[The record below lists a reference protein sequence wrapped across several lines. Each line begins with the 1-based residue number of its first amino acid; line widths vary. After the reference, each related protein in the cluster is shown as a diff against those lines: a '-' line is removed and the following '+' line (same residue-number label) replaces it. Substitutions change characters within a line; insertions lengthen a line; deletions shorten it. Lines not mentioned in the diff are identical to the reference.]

1 MITNLLARL
10 SAIAGAM
17 IAIFTLGNFYGK
29 KSQKTKQLE
38 EDFTD
43 ATESKKRQE
52 NRRGDDISTVRKRMQ
67 KYIRK

>member
-1 MITNLLARL
+1 MIANLLARL
-10 SAIAGAM
+10 AAIAGAI
-17 IAIFTLGNFYGK
+17 IAIFTIGNLFGK

-43 ATESKKRQE
+43 AIESKKRQE
-52 NRRGDDISTVRKRMQ
+52 NRRDDDVSAVKRRMQ

>member
-1 MITNLLARL
+1 MIANLLARL
-10 SAIAGAM
+10 AAIAGAI

-43 ATESKKRQE
+43 AIESKKRQA
-52 NRRGDDISTVRKRMQ
+52 NRRDDDIVAVRKRMH

>member
-1 MITNLLARL
+1 MITNLLSRIA
-10 SAIAGAM
+10 AIAGA
-17 IAIFTLGNFYGK
+17 ILTIFTIGNFLGK

-43 ATESKKRQE
+43 AIESKKRQA
-52 NRRGDDISTVRKRMQ
+52 NRRGDDIVAVRKRMR

>member
-1 MITNLLARL
+1 MIANLLARL
-10 SAIAGAM
+10 AAISGAI

-43 ATESKKRQE
+43 AIESKKRQE
-52 NRRGDDISTVRKRMQ
+52 NRRDDDIFAVRKRMQ

>member
-1 MITNLLARL
+1 MIRDLFTKII
-10 SAIAGAM
+10 AIIGA
-17 IAIFTLGNFYGK
+17 ILAIFTLGNFYGK

-43 ATESKKRQE
+43 AIESKKRQE
-52 NRRGDDISTVRKRMQ
+52 NRRDDDISAVKQRMR

>member
-10 SAIAGAM
+10 SAIAGAI

-43 ATESKKRQE
+43 AIESKKRQE
-52 NRRGDDISTVRKRMQ
+52 NRRGDDISAVKRRMQ

>member
-1 MITNLLARL
+1 MIANLLARL
-10 SAIAGAM
+10 AAIAGAI

-43 ATESKKRQE
+43 AIESNKRQA
-52 NRRGDDISTVRKRMQ
+52 NRRDDDIVAVRKRMR

>member
-1 MITNLLARL
+1 MIQNLLARL
-10 SAIAGAM
+10 AAIVGAM

-38 EDFTD
+38 EDFSD
-43 ATESKKRQE
+43 AIESKKRQE
-52 NRRGDDISTVRKRMQ
+52 NRRGNDIFAVKRRMQ

>member
-43 ATESKKRQE
+43 AIESKKRQE

>member
-1 MITNLLARL
+1 MIANLLARL
-10 SAIAGAM
+10 AAISGAI

-43 ATESKKRQE
+43 AIESKKRQE
-52 NRRGDDISTVRKRMQ
+52 NRRDDDISAVKQRMR

>member
-1 MITNLLARL
+1 MIPNLLARL
-10 SAIAGAM
+10 AAIAGAM
-17 IAIFTLGNFYGK
+17 IAIFTLCNFYGK

-43 ATESKKRQE
+43 STESRKRQE
-52 NRRGDDISTVRKRMQ
+52 NRRGDDISAVKRRMQ

>member
-1 MITNLLARL
+1 MIANLLARL
-10 SAIAGAM
+10 AAISGAI

-43 ATESKKRQE
+43 AIESKKRQE
-52 NRRGDDISTVRKRMQ
+52 NRRDDDISAVKRRMQ

>member
-1 MITNLLARL
+1 MIPNLLARL

-38 EDFTD
+38 EDFED
-43 ATESKKRQE
+43 AIESKKRQE
-52 NRRGDDISTVRKRMQ
+52 NRRNDDISAVRKRMQ

>member
-10 SAIAGAM
+10 SAIVGAM

-38 EDFTD
+38 EDFED
-43 ATESKKRQE
+43 AIESKKRQE
-52 NRRGDDISTVRKRMQ
+52 NRRNDDISAVKQRMQ

>member
-1 MITNLLARL
+1 MIQNLLARL
-10 SAIAGAM
+10 AAIAGA
-17 IAIFTLGNFYGK
+17 IITIFTLGNFYGK

-52 NRRGDDISTVRKRMQ
+52 NRRNDDIAVVKRRMQ

>member
-1 MITNLLARL
+1 MIANLLARL
-10 SAIAGAM
+10 AAIAGAM

-38 EDFTD
+38 EDFED
-43 ATESKKRQE
+43 AIESKKRQE
-52 NRRGDDISTVRKRMQ
+52 NRRGDDISAVRKRMQ